1 MRSLRFWLILFCI
14 VWISNSFSQ
23 QVKRIR
29 RPYVLLDIE
38 NYANV
43 KLGDELLIYRIGDSE
58 ESVTIA
64 KVEVVRIVGNDCAVK
79 ILAESQ
85 TTPIQLGDRFM
96 ALGGASEKK
105 GPEQPPERRPTTQ
118 MQYRPSRSHW
128 LSYVAITAGLISGGL
143 GYYFYYEAEQASKE
157 IPVSYEHQAELAD
170 RIRRYDNQSNFS
182 CYLGGGLI
190 AFGVIHYLFTHNRP
204 VIQDH
209 TFNIEPIQEKGYY
222 GMRIQF
228 ALKLP

>member
-1 MRSLRFWLILFCI
+1 MRSLRFWLVLFCF
-14 VWISNSFSQ
+14 VWIGNSFSQ

-29 RPYVLLDIE
+29 RPYVLVDIE
-38 NYANV
+38 NYSNV
-43 KLGDELLIYRIGDSE
+43 KLGDELLIYRIGDSG

-85 TTPIQLGDRFM
+85 TTPIQVSDRFM
-96 ALGGASEKK
+96 AVGGVSEKQSL
-105 GPEQPPERRPTTQ
+105 EQPTGRRPTTQ

-157 IPVSYEHQAELAD
+157 NPVSYEHQAELDD

-204 VIQDH
+204 VVRDRA
-209 TFNIEPIQEKGYY
+209 FNIEPIQKKGYY